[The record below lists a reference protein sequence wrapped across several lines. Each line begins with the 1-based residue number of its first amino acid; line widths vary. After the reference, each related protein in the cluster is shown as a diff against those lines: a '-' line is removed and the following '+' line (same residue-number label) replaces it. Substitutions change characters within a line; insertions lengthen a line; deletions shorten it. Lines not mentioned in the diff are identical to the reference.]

1 MASVTTSP
9 WKKEWGKYQ
18 GHSLAPP
25 VLTRGYLLS
34 YFEGESVKFLDQIC
48 WSHATNSEAELRK
61 ALDNAEVHMIEADI
75 LMGDHKQR
83 RPGSRVTKDSKDVP
97 IMAHPPNAS
106 SDLS

>member
-1 MASVTTSP
+1 MASATTSP

-34 YFEGESVKFLDQIC
+34 YFEGENVKFLDQIQ

-61 ALDNAEVHMIEADI
+61 ALENAEVHMIEADI
-75 LMGDHKQR
+75 LMGDYKR
-83 RPGSRVTKDSKDVP
+83 RGSRVSEDSKDVP
-97 IMAHPPNAS
+97 IMAHPPNTS